1 MKARI
6 TNAFAKAKAEGRGAF
21 VAYLTMGFPSI
32 AASEQ
37 AVDDVIA
44 AGADIIEFGV
54 PFSDAFADGSVIRS
68 AAYEALKQGVTLD
81 DVIALAKLLKP
92 FAPHLACEMLEKLG
106 ADDVWPK
113 WDNALLVEESVEMIV
128 QVNGKLRAR
137 IRIPAEDAADKA
149 KLEDYAK
156 KDAKIASMIS
166 DKEIIKTIVVP
177 QGKLVNIVV
186 K

>member
-1 MKARI
+1 
-6 TNAFAKAKAEGRGAF
+6 
-21 VAYLTMGFPSI
+21 
-32 AASEQ
+32 
-37 AVDDVIA
+37 
-44 AGADIIEFGV
+44 
-54 PFSDAFADGSVIRS
+54 
-68 AAYEALKQGVTLD
+68 
-81 DVIALAKLLKP
+81 
-92 FAPHLACEMLEKLG
+92 MLEKLG

-137 IRIPAEDAADKA
+137 IQIPAEDAADKA
-149 KLEDYAK
+149 KLEGYAK
-156 KDAKIASMIS
+156 KDAKIASMIA

>member
-1 MKARI
+1 
-6 TNAFAKAKAEGRGAF
+6 
-21 VAYLTMGFPSI
+21 
-32 AASEQ
+32 
-37 AVDDVIA
+37 
-44 AGADIIEFGV
+44 
-54 PFSDAFADGSVIRS
+54 
-68 AAYEALKQGVTLD
+68 
-81 DVIALAKLLKP
+81 
-92 FAPHLACEMLEKLG
+92 
-106 ADDVWPK
+106 
-113 WDNALLVEESVEMIV
+113 MIV

-137 IRIPAEDAADKA
+137 IQIPAEDAADKA